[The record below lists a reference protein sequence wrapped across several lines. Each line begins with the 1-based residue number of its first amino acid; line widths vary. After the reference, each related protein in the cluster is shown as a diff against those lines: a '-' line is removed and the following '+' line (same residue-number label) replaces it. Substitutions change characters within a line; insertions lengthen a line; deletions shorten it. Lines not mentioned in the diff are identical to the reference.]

1 MSMLSRTLI
10 NLYELIMELL
20 SKPLCECVSW
30 VCMNPIY
37 ILPMVIA
44 TVESTSGKVKLEKI
58 TIRINLKNVL
68 EYI

>member
-1 MSMLSRTLI
+1 
-10 NLYELIMELL
+10 MELL

-37 ILPMVIA
+37 IFPVVIA
-44 TVESTSGKVKLEKI
+44 TVESTSGKVKLEKKI
-58 TIRINLKNVL
+58 TIRVNLKNVF

>member
-1 MSMLSRTLI
+1 
-10 NLYELIMELL
+10 MELL

-30 VCMNPIY
+30 VCMNPMY
-37 ILPMVIA
+37 IFPVVIA

-58 TIRINLKNVL
+58 TIRINLKNVF